1 MMIAYLYLAVV
12 RTFILHRDGSAAR
25 RVGVLI
31 DRHHFSFILRGKHR
45 LPICLDIDAFVYL
58 LFVRVHRVSTHPER
72 GSHQQELIPFHR
84 EGVVLRGS
92 LALRNP
98 CFHHH
103 TVILVKA
110 VHLDNPLQVG
120 GIVPSG
126 GIPGTFQTLRP
137 ALVVVSRQFE
147 AIRIPL
153 VLLQEAGMMLVGIT
167 HRSIAAKF
175 FIRFVVSVQ
184 PVFAATLYPCRS
196 RLDTEMVILFL
207 CQSALSVGTFQYTLC
222 QRHRSRNTVLAHL
235 YHGKIRIPFCIFLIL
250 AHYYI

>member
-1 MMIAYLYLAVV
+1 MIAYLYLAVV

-98 CFHHH
+98 CFQHH

-175 FIRFVVSVQ
+175 FIRFVVSIQ